1 MSEKPEGSSDV
12 VVISG
17 PAPDGNGAQVLRQR
31 DGRVEVGLLRPVV
44 AGKALTG
51 ELVRLTQRPEM
62 PALFDVHV
70 EATAPIAERPRR
82 TDDPGAAPARGHT
95 GPAKVSSDTFRA
107 GWDTIWGARPAAER
121 RLLN

>member
-12 VVISG
+12 LLVSG

-31 DGRVEVGLLRPVV
+31 DGKVELGLLRPVV
-44 AGKALTG
+44 SGQALTG
-51 ELVRLTQRPEM
+51 ELVRLSQRPEL
-62 PALFDVHV
+62 PVLFDVHV
-70 EATAPIAERPRR
+70 EATAPIAERPGR
-82 TDDPGAAPARGHT
+82 TDDPGAAPARGHA

-107 GWDTIWGARPAAER
+107 GWDAIWGARPASER